1 MKFITLTTCQDKKP
15 ILLNVKMI
23 GSLKQYENYTLVQH
37 LVHNNGGYHVT
48 QDVNEILDLIND

>member
-1 MKFITLTTCQDKKP
+1 MKFITLTLSADKKP

-37 LVHNNGGYHVT
+37 LTHNNGGYHVT